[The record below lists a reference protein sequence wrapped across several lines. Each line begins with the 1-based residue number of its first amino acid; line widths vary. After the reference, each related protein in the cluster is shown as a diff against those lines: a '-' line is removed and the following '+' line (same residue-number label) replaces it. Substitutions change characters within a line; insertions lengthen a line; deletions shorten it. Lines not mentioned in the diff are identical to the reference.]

1 MIIAIAGQIGS
12 GKSTLARALASRLNA
27 KLLAFGDYI
36 RARARRQ
43 GLDANSR
50 STLQDLGQRLA
61 NDPAIFVKQAL
72 SWIEYSRG
80 DHCIID
86 GIRHRAVWKEITNI
100 NHRTN
105 EDAKLVFLS
114 VTGPERERRLRAR
127 GLESDAIAT
136 FDNHPSEGDI
146 SQYFYEA
153 ADLRLDGQ
161 QTPAELVEIIVRSLG
176 V

>member
-27 KLLAFGDYI
+27 KLLAFGDYV
-36 RARARRQ
+36 RARVRHQ

-50 STLQDLGQRLA
+50 NILQDLGQRLA
-61 NDPAIFVKQAL
+61 SDPAAFVEDAL
-72 SWIEYSRG
+72 NWIGYSTG

-86 GIRHRAVWKEITNI
+86 GVRHEIIWKEITNVRR
-100 NHRTN
+100 RTN
-105 EDAKLVFLS
+105 EDAKLIFLS
-114 VTGPERERRLRAR
+114 VSGPERERRLRAR
-127 GLESDAIAT
+127 GLETEAIVT
-136 FDNHPSEGDI
+136 FDNHPSERDVK
-146 SQYFYEA
+146 QYLYGA

-161 QTPAELVEIIVRSLG
+161 QTPAELVEIVVRSLG